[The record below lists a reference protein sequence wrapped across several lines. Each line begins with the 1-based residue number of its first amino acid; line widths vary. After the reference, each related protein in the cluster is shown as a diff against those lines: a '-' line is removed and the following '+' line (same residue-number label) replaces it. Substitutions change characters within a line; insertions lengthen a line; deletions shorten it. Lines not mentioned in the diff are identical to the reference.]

1 MSFTRLLT
9 LLSCLCLAACGYVP
23 TAKTGA
29 DDPLL
34 FNPAAVARADKIA
47 VFIPGALSSVDVFE
61 GSRHWEDAG
70 YARAFYRYPGLDGM
84 AVDHYVDPPT
94 AAARITE
101 FANAYPDK
109 DIALVGYSTGG
120 LIALEA
126 AADMTKGRDVHVA
139 AMSTAVEYGGGV
151 STVARGARDILRA
164 VVATKSIRKADLW
177 KRYWSGLLFG
187 PDALDD
193 PALAEP
199 LAEKITEG
207 EKIYVKLD
215 PQIAIAH
222 ALALPGWEL
231 PDDLDLTGVETA
243 FFVGMNDPVFSLR
256 QTTTFATQIGGV
268 PVYGYP
274 GQGHLL
280 FFTRPDVFDDML
292 QFVEGQDPLTR

>member
-1 MSFTRLLT
+1 MRHLLLCLACLLT
-9 LLSCLCLAACGYVP
+9 LAACGYVP
-23 TAKTGA
+23 TAKSGA

-34 FNPAAVARADKIA
+34 FDAGEVARADKIA
-47 VFIPGALSSVDVFE
+47 VFIPGALSSIDVFE
-61 GSRHWEDAG
+61 GSRFWEDAG

-84 AVDHYVDPPT
+84 AIDHHVDPAT
-94 AAARITE
+94 AAARITA
-101 FANAYPDK
+101 FANRYPDK

-126 AADMTKGRDVHVA
+126 AADMTKGRRVHVA

-151 STVARGARDILRA
+151 STIARGARDILRA
-164 VVATKSIRKADLW
+164 VVATKSVRKADIW

-187 PDALDD
+187 PDALDN
-193 PALAEP
+193 PQLAAP
-199 LAEKITEG
+199 LAQKIAEG
-207 EKIYVKLD
+207 EKIYVKLN

-231 PDDLDLTGVETA
+231 PSDLDLTGVDTA
-243 FFVGMNDPVFSLR
+243 FFIGLNDPVFSTA
-256 QTTTFATQIGGV
+256 QTTAFAAQIGGV

-280 FFTRPDVFDDML
+280 FFTRPDVFRDML
-292 QFVEGQDPLTR
+292 QFAEGEDPLIP

>member
-1 MSFTRLLT
+1 MRILHLIAALALT
-9 LLSCLCLAACGYVP
+9 ACGYIPV
-23 TAKTGA
+23 AKTGA

-34 FNPAAVARADKIA
+34 FEAAAVERADKIA
-47 VFIPGALSSVDVFE
+47 VFIPGALSSIDVFE
-61 GSRHWEDAG
+61 GTRNWQEAG

-84 AVDHYVDPPT
+84 AIDHHVDPST
-94 AAARITE
+94 AAARIAA
-101 FANAYPDK
+101 FANRYPDK

-126 AADMTKGRDVHVA
+126 AADITKGRTVHVA
-139 AMSTAVEYGGGV
+139 AMSTAVEYGGGIG
-151 STVARGARDILRA
+151 TAARGARDIVRA
-164 VVATKSIRKADLW
+164 AVATKSLRKADIW

-193 PALAEP
+193 PALAAP
-199 LAEKITEG
+199 LAQKITEG

-215 PQIAIAH
+215 PQIALAH

-231 PDDLDLTGVETA
+231 PRDLDLTGVTTA
-243 FFVGMNDPVFSLR
+243 FFVGLNDPVFSIR
-256 QTTTFATQIGGV
+256 QTTTFAAQIGGV

-280 FFTRPDVFDDML
+280 FFTRPDVYRDML
-292 QFVEGQDPLTR
+292 QFAQGEDPLDP